1 MTSAPPPVAVRRLAN
16 DSLGGL
22 WASLLVHALLVGL
35 ACWVVL
41 RSVSEAGRSGQSEV
55 FVAAGGGA
63 ASGPAI
69 PPSVRPKSF
78 PVKPRPCPSR
88 IAVRTGVSAIALPPP
103 PPPGL
108 SSAADLLTRAGQA
121 AAGGSHGIG
130 GGLGQAIGKGAGL
143 GSARGFAPRPVMGA
157 LIKAQRVAVYL
168 DCSGSM
174 RPYLERVEAEIRRE
188 FPDADV
194 FRFDGARIVGL
205 DDEVVHGRGFRGTA
219 PRLTEGPSQTMAES
233 LTERGRQL
241 FARIRQPCEKGSL
254 GAWLDRLQ
262 VEPYDAL
269 VVFSDFQDGVR
280 IYHDLP
286 RSGPRLV
293 YSDSTY
299 HPLEGPRRATYRW
312 EVGWL
317 ERFARA
323 PVGGA
328 PRLYL
333 FSVSRE
339 PQAFLLRCVR
349 ASGGSS
355 VSVDWLRSA
364 GVR

>member
-1 MTSAPPPVAVRRLAN
+1 MTSARPPVAVRRPAS
-16 DSLGGL
+16 SLGGL
-22 WASLLVHALLVGL
+22 WTSLLVHGLLVGL

-41 RSVSEAGRSGQSEV
+41 RSVSEPGRSDRSEV
-55 FVAAGGGA
+55 FVSAGGGA
-63 ASGPAI
+63 ASGPVI
-69 PPSVRPKSF
+69 PQSARQRSF
-78 PVKPRPCPSR
+78 PVQPRRCPSR
-88 IAVRTGVSAIALPPP
+88 ISARTGSSAIALPPP
-103 PPPGL
+103 RPPESFSP
-108 SSAADLLTRAGQA
+108 ADPLTRTGLA
-121 AAGGSHGIG
+121 ATAGSHGVA
-130 GGLGQAIGKGAGL
+130 GLGQAFGKGMGL

-157 LIKAQRVAVYL
+157 LIRAQRVAVYL

-174 RPYLERVEAEIRRE
+174 RPYLERVESEIRRE

-205 DDEVVHGRGFRGTA
+205 DDDVVYGRSFRGTA
-219 PRLTEGPSQTMAES
+219 PRLTEGPSQTQAES

-241 FARIRQPCEKGSL
+241 FARIREPCEKGSL

-293 YSDSTY
+293 YSDSSY
-299 HPLEGPRRATYRW
+299 HPLAGPRQAAYRW
-312 EVGWL
+312 ELSWL

-323 PVGGA
+323 PAGGA

-339 PQAFLLRCVR
+339 PQAFLQRCVR
-349 ASGGSS
+349 VSGGGS
-355 VSVDWLRSA
+355 VSVDWLRPSK
-364 GVR
+364 VR